1 MINTQSFVLY
11 ESVYKHIQT
20 LSNRVSETTAL
31 HYINCIMEFGLYGV
45 EPPDDDE
52 VWIYGFEQAMTS
64 IYSAKERYNKSKENG
79 RKGGAPERFSVDQ
92 VVELK
97 EQGLTNKEVA
107 NILGCSPKTVER
119 KIKAYREAQQQT
131 DKTEHNL
138 KEKEREKNKDS
149 EKKNHTTN
157 VNDTYN
163 ITKNTTENECT
174 NDDKKYKD
182 NVFSD
187 LI

>member
-1 MINTQSFVLY
+1 MINSESFVLY

-107 NILGCSPKTVER
+107 NILGCSPKTE
-119 KIKAYREAQQQT
+119 Y
-131 DKTEHNL
+131 L
-138 KEKEREKNKDS
+138 KQEYVLHMEK
-149 EKKNHTTN
+149 
-157 VNDTYN
+157 
-163 ITKNTTENECT
+163 
-174 NDDKKYKD
+174 
-182 NVFSD
+182 
-187 LI
+187 

>member
-79 RKGGAPERFSVDQ
+79 RKGGAPERFTKEQ
-92 VVELK
+92 VKELK
-97 EQGLTNKEVA
+97 DQGLTNKEVA
-107 NILGCSPKTVER
+107 NTLFISSSAFLKGDYILSTRIYGIS
-119 KIKAYREAQQQT
+119 
-131 DKTEHNL
+131 
-138 KEKEREKNKDS
+138 
-149 EKKNHTTN
+149 N
-157 VNDTYN
+157 VTMSLAETSVCLSIHS
-163 ITKNTTENECT
+163 ITIFNSK
-174 NDDKKYKD
+174 
-182 NVFSD
+182 
-187 LI
+187 